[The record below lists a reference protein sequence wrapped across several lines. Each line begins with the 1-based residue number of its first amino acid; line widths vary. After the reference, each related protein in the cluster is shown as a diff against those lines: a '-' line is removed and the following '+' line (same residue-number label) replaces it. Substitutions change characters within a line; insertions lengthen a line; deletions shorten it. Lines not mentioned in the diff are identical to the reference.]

1 MQGLHHQ
8 QQQLA
13 ALLAAALPKDDQSS
27 SLAAPSVP
35 SSASTSVSA
44 SPSPSSSAPSDDDSA
59 RVSAINS
66 LNRAIL
72 HPHNALVVSHSASFL
87 AQGLFQLLSDKSY
100 TVRRSAVIAYGSLC
114 SLSCSSQLSAN
125 GRQTSIMVGG
135 LGDRFIGW
143 ALPNLRNMHVNNGEA
158 ELALEGLR
166 EFLNIGDAGGTDRY
180 VLPILKACQELLED
194 ERTSSNLLRQLL
206 DILTVI
212 SLKFSLSFQSHFLD
226 IVDLLLGWA
235 LLPDLLESDRCIIM
249 DSFLQFKKHWLG
261 NLQFSLG
268 LLSKFLGDIE
278 AVLQDGTL
286 GTPKQLTR
294 LLPLLS
300 CFLTVLQI
308 IASGM
313 LEINLLNQISS
324 PLEDMLHRLLAC
336 LLMVGTR
343 FGWSKWMRECWSC
356 LILFAEILQEKFA
369 VFYTM
374 AFDILFQNSISPA
387 VGCRSMPSF
396 EANGILKTNLQLL
409 SLQKFAL
416 LPSTIQRILELNS
429 PMSLLRLH
437 PNFLVTG
444 TLAETYL
451 FLFQHDCN
459 GVVEQAITSLL
470 EELEL
475 LKSMLE
481 VFNVG
486 NLKGGVMAGKLCKE
500 LDGANGFSQ
509 DELLAVIKFD
519 LKILI
524 ACVCLENRKNILD
537 QLFSSKFNRSV
548 KFSSF
553 ILERMNP
560 FKAPFQAFADLQV
573 HIVKALQKLSIVEFE
588 SKISLAK
595 GSKPTSGDPA
605 DFPGS
610 TDLHDAADVQ
620 IAQYLSKYSRHIVA
634 ALHETCPITVKLEA
648 LDWIQRFCTVV
659 MAIKGDAD
667 LCGFSNKSY
676 FYCDV
681 KRHATI
687 GTYLLYAVLDA
698 AFDREVKVRSQATAV
713 LDLLLQAS
721 LISHVHFR
729 AVAEVSL
736 EKLGDPCNSIK
747 NGFLRVLSVVLPLTF
762 YIGGMSKDELGA
774 SQRHGVSFIWMGT
787 SSYWHWKQLFAVK
800 QLLRQFKP
808 QHLVSI
814 FSYIS
819 QRWKVSLSNWI
830 QRLVF
835 SCQINVNDFIR
846 GHLSNTEEL
855 KPDGLWM
862 NLKIGPHI
870 LDKICSVNVLAAAW
884 LSIHEAARY
893 CILVR
898 LRTHLGGPTQTF
910 AALERMLM
918 DVAQVLHVDSEH
930 QDGSLNIASNTHLL
944 PMRLLLDF
952 VEALKKNVYNAYDG
966 SSVLPPSTPQSSLFF
981 RANKKVCEEWFA
993 RICEPMLNAG
1003 LALQCYPAILHY
1015 SALRLHDLCNTV
1027 MSALKDKHRGQVAEG
1042 LRQHRAKN
1050 TEEVLKVLRYVSLA
1064 MCRSHDPDA
1073 LVGLQEWAT
1082 VTFSSLLQEEFQST
1096 SGYIAGNGQ
1105 FSWMT
1110 GLAYQAQ
1117 GHYEKAA
1124 AHFTHLLESEEAL
1137 SSLGSGG
1144 VQFTIARVIE
1154 CYAALSDWK
1163 SLESWLLE
1171 LQGLRAKH
1179 AGKNYS
1185 GALTAAGNEMNA
1197 ILSLARFDEGDV
1209 QGSWSYLD
1217 LTPKSST
1224 ELTIDPKQALQRSEQ
1239 MLLQAMLHKDMNM
1252 DKTVEDLKKAEL
1264 MLEEVLSVVPLDG
1277 LNESAA
1283 YATQLQCI
1291 RICDEGCKFV
1301 RGQNQSSLTSTV
1313 QSPLNQVWTSPVSQ
1327 IHQDCGLW
1335 LKVLRVYRTVMP
1347 NSAATLQLCLQLITL
1362 ARKQTNFMLAH
1373 RLQHYLMEVLP
1384 TCPKCELMD
1393 TLSTSLQYENILL
1406 KYAEA
1411 IYEDALASLWSFVHG
1426 YMLSPPNAVL
1436 TDCNGTL
1443 KAKACLKLASWLKQE
1458 NLAVDWENALVKIH
1472 TDYLEFNLFNVS
1484 IDGHESL
1491 MSKNRLDSDV
1501 SLVMKE
1507 IAGIATK
1514 LSTRLCPKMGK
1525 AWFSYA
1531 SWCYHQG
1538 VLSLAKHP
1546 PALQSSSLS
1555 SVLSPEVSSGRFALT
1570 REEILR
1576 VESIILNLFLNKAKG
1591 VKGASMVDEEVIV
1604 WSGSEFHL
1612 EGGTA
1617 IRVLIERAIYLIQAA
1632 AGAPGVED
1640 SDGESISRKLAAQLQ
1655 FLLINADAAAEKSGI
1670 LSSVNEL
1677 VDIWWLLRRR
1687 RLSMFGHAAKGFI
1700 QYLSMSTVDNKEAYV
1715 SDSLYSDMG
1724 RQKKDNGILRA
1735 ALHVLHILLN
1745 YGVEFKDI
1753 LEHGFSTVSALP
1765 WQEIT
1770 PQLFARVS
1778 SHPQQV
1784 VRKQLEGLLLT
1795 LAKMSPWS
1803 IVYPTLVEI
1812 NAYEGG
1818 PSEEL
1823 QHILGCLVKLHPKL
1837 VQDVE
1842 LVINELGSITVLWE
1856 EQWLATLQD
1865 LHTDVIRRINVLKE
1879 EVSRV
1884 AENATL
1890 SLSEKTKINAA
1901 KYSAM
1906 MAPIAVALERRLA
1919 STSRKPET
1927 AHETWF
1933 QNEYGEQ
1940 LKSAVSA
1947 FKVPP
1952 TSAAVLA
1959 DVWRPFDAIAASLAT
1974 HQRKPTITLSDVAP
1988 QLAHFSASDVPMP
2001 GLEKNV
2007 TPYESFE
2014 SFCPDLQGII
2024 TISSFC
2030 EQVVILST
2038 KTKPK
2043 KLGILGSDGKK
2054 YTYLLKGREDLRLDA
2069 RIMQFL
2075 QAVNSLL
2082 YSCKDARSRSLF
2094 VRHYSVTPIS
2104 GRAGLIQWVDN
2115 VISIYSVFKS
2125 WQSHMQIGQVSAS
2138 GAGNGNGAHPPVP
2151 RPSDMF
2157 YGKIIPAL
2165 KEKGIRKVI
2174 SRRDWPH
2181 EVKRKVLLEL
2191 MKEVPRQLLHREIWC
2206 SSEGFKAFN
2215 TKLMRY
2221 SGSMAAMSMVGYVL
2235 GLGDRHLDNILIDFS
2250 SGDIVHIDYNV
2261 CFDKGQRLKVPEIV
2275 PFRLTQTLETALGLT
2290 GTEGVFRA
2298 NCEAV
2303 MNVLQKNKSTLLML
2317 LEVFVWDPL
2326 VEWTRGDIHDEA
2338 AVGGEERKGMELA
2351 VSLSLFASRVQEI
2364 RVPLQE
2370 HHDLFL
2376 STVPEAVSALERFAD
2391 ALNCYEVAS
2400 ALFYHADQ
2408 ERSRLLLHESS
2419 AKSIVAEATSDSEQ
2433 KRASFEIQAC
2443 ELAQAKATA
2452 TEKAQEA
2459 AMWMEHHGRVLDALC
2474 NGSAPELQPGIRF
2487 STLGEALSLTSA
2499 VLAAGIPLTIVPEP
2513 TKVQCHDLDK
2523 EVAQIIADLDSDL
2536 SSAVKSL
2543 QTYALALQRILPLN
2557 YATSSKVHGW
2567 AQLLQLAVNNLSSEL
2582 LTLARRQAADL
2593 ALVRGDKPDFIHQ
2606 RYEALHHDIES
2617 TINEIRRVQKECSEL
2632 ESSIDLET
2640 EIKSKDRLL
2649 SAFSKYMQSVGHSR
2663 KEEEEPY
2670 LVSSQTKRHDG
2681 KDLKTIPL
2689 DIEDKKSKVLSVL
2702 HLAVVALYNEVKAK
2716 VFEISANVTGGVMW
2730 SSGTDALH
2738 SNSKLCYCELEEQIE
2753 KCTLVASTV
2762 HEIHELSSL
2771 NVSKRALGSGSTLPA
2786 AEGNWASIF
2795 QASIQASR
2803 NLVEQMTRSV
2813 LPEITKSI
2821 ISQNSA
2827 VMEAFGSLSQIRGS
2841 IDTAVEQLVQ
2851 IELERM
2857 SFLELEENY
2866 FMKVGL
2872 ITEQQLALSEA
2883 ALKGRDHLSWEEAEE
2898 LASREEACKA
2908 QLDQLHQM
2916 WSQKDVHAASLR
2928 RRESAARNTIISAEQ
2943 RFLNVVTVEQGG
2955 DLQLVRS
2962 KLLLA
2967 ALMNPFSDLESVD
2980 RFLSLFSME
2989 AAKETSINIPD
3000 VLSSGYP
3007 LVETIWKASGL
3018 LKNHSFFIW
3027 KLCVVDSFL
3036 DSCLHD
3042 VSSSLDHNLGFDQL
3056 CTVLQLKL
3064 ELQLQA
3070 YLDQYLRERVAPV
3083 FLVLLDKEIE
3093 FLKHPIEESKEFTP
3107 DQVNRDVAV
3116 KRVQLMLE
3124 EYCNAHE
3131 TARAAKSAAVFM
3143 KKRVNEL
3150 TQNLQKASLELIQM
3164 EWLND
3169 LSSQFVQNDKII
3181 SHHYFSDDKL
3191 SPLNLNLNRHKLLE
3205 SLRSSVSQVARL
3217 LDSLKTCERTAVL
3230 VEGQL
3235 ERAMGWACAG
3245 PNTSSSVGNVSK
3257 GSGIPSEFRDH
3268 LNRRRQLM
3276 QAAKEQATD
3285 ILKICASVIEFEASR
3300 DGIFWKPL
3308 ESPGKASD
3316 GRTWQQAYL
3325 NSLTRLD
3332 VCYHSFTRAE
3342 QEWRR
3347 AQSNMDAATSTLFSA
3362 TNDLHIASAKADSA
3376 SGDLRVALV
3385 AMREFAYEASDAVSA
3400 FGRVARGRAALTTEC
3415 GSMLEEVLA
3424 ISEGIHDVHSL
3435 GKEAA
3440 IQHKALM
3447 ADLAKINMLL
3457 LPLEPML
3464 ASDVALM
3471 IDAIPDET
3479 ESMIEYASNHG
3490 KKLCQKY
3497 HLRIQEACQSLQPI
3511 ISPFLYSVRELH
3523 AMLMRL
3529 AKSANLHAGNLHK
3542 ALEGLG
3548 DSQEM
3553 RSQEI
3558 DLSRSGLSGDGP
3570 LITSRDKDIFESG
3583 IKDRDQEVI
3592 SSNEFSL
3599 PDEEWLSPPGSI
3611 YSCTTQL
3618 SYSCTE
3624 GTHIDDSSSDD
3635 NPNSTKAKEQV
3646 SYGAHIEANGD
3657 DSGVLSLIDI
3667 DEQISLSGLKTESQ
3681 DMEGNKC
3688 DAGVVATDV
3697 LFESRQTSAPSSSYS
3712 DSQLSVAYNTR
3723 KDIPDTPNA
3732 SDGKRR
3738 SVVDLLKEKT
3748 DKNNDQPS
3756 KVGSKGWVHK
3766 RKNAYALSVLKRVEM
3781 KLDGRGIDGDR
3792 SLSISEQVDYL
3803 LKQATSIDNLCN
3815 MYEGWTPW
3823 I

>member
-1 MQGLHHQ
+1 MGLHHQ

-13 ALLAAALPKDDQSS
+13 ALLAAALPKDDPSP
-27 SLAAPSVP
+27 SLATPSVP
-35 SSASTSVSA
+35 SSSSPSIAA
-44 SPSPSSSAPSDDDSA
+44 SPSPSSSASLEDDSA

-66 LNRAIL
+66 LHRAII

-100 TVRRSAVIAYGSLC
+100 AVRRSAVIAYGSLC
-114 SLSCSSQLSAN
+114 SLSCSGQLSSN
-125 GRQTSIMVGG
+125 GRQTSLTVGG
-135 LGDRFIGW
+135 LGDRFMGW
-143 ALPNLRNMHVNNGEA
+143 ALPTLRNMHVNNGEA

-166 EFLNIGDAGGTDRY
+166 EFLNIGDAGGTERY

-206 DILTVI
+206 DILTII
-212 SLKFSLSFQSHFLD
+212 SLKYSLSFQSHFLD

-235 LLPDLLESDRCIIM
+235 LLPELLESDRCIIL
-249 DSFLQFKKHWLG
+249 DSFLQFKKHWMG

-268 LLSKFLGDIE
+268 LLSKFLGDME

-286 GTPKQLTR
+286 GTSKQFTR
-294 LLPLLS
+294 FLPLLS

-313 LEINLLNQISS
+313 LEINLLSQISS
-324 PLEDMLHRLLAC
+324 PLEDMLPRLLAC
-336 LLMVGTR
+336 FVMAGTR
-343 FGWSKWMRECWSC
+343 FGWSKWMRESWSC
-356 LILFAEILQEKFA
+356 LILFAEILQENFSI
-369 VFYTM
+369 FYTV
-374 AFDILFQNSISPA
+374 AFDILFQNSSSAA
-387 VGCRSMPSF
+387 VGCPSMPSL

-409 SLQKFAL
+409 SLQKFSL
-416 LPSTIQRILELNS
+416 LPSAIKRILELNS

-451 FLFQHDCN
+451 FLFQHDCTE
-459 GVVEQAITSLL
+459 VVEQAITSLL

-475 LKSMLE
+475 LNGMLE
-481 VFNVG
+481 VASVG
-486 NLKGGVMAGKLCKE
+486 KHGGGVMAGKLCKE
-500 LDGANGFSQ
+500 LNAANGFSQ
-509 DELLAVIKFD
+509 DELVAVIKFD
-519 LKILI
+519 LKILVS
-524 ACVCLENRKNILD
+524 CVCLENRKNTLD
-537 QLFSSKFNRSV
+537 QSEVFSSKCNRSE
-548 KFSSF
+548 KLSSF
-553 ILERMNP
+553 ILGKMNP

-573 HIVKALQKLSIVEFE
+573 HIVKALRKLSIVEFE
-588 SKISLAK
+588 SKISLSK
-595 GSKPTSGDPA
+595 GNRSTSADPA
-605 DFPGS
+605 DFPGL
-610 TDLHDAADVQ
+610 TDPYYAANVQ
-620 IAQYLSKYSRHIVA
+620 IVQYLSKYSTHIVA
-634 ALHETCPITVKLEA
+634 ALHEICPVSVKLEA
-648 LDWIQRFCTVV
+648 LDWIRRFCDVV
-659 MAIKGDAD
+659 MTINGRAN
-667 LCGFSNKSY
+667 LCCFSNKSY
-676 FYCDV
+676 CNCGE
-681 KRHATI
+681 KRHASI
-687 GTYLLYAVLDA
+687 GSYLLYAVLDG
-698 AFDREVKVRSQATAV
+698 AFDREVKVRSQVMMA
-713 LDLLLQAS
+713 LDFLLQAG

-729 AVAEVSL
+729 VVSEVSL
-736 EKLGDPCNSIK
+736 EKLGDPCSSIK
-747 NGFLRVLSVVLPLTF
+747 NGFLRIFSIILPLAF
-762 YIGGMSKDELGA
+762 YIGGVSKDELRA
-774 SQRHGVSFIWMGT
+774 PQRHGVPFIWMGS
-787 SSYWHWKQLFAVK
+787 SSYWHWKQLFAMK

-808 QHLVSI
+808 QQLVSI

-819 QRWKVSLSNWI
+819 QRWKASLSSWI

-835 SCQINVNDFIR
+835 CCQINLKDFIQ
-846 GHLSNTEEL
+846 GQHSDIVEL

-870 LDKICSVNVLAAAW
+870 LQKICSVNLLAAAW

-918 DVAQVLHVDSEH
+918 GVAQVLHVDPEH
-930 QDGSLNIASNTHLL
+930 QDGSLNIAANTHLL

-952 VEALKKNVYNAYDG
+952 VEALKKHVYNAYDG
-966 SSVLPPSTPQSSLFF
+966 SSVLSPTTLQSSLFF

-1015 SALRLHDLCNTV
+1015 SALRLQDLRNTV
-1027 MSALKDKHRGQVAEG
+1027 VSALKDKHWGQVPESFH
-1042 LRQHRAKN
+1042 QHQAKT
-1050 TEEVLKVLRYVSLA
+1050 TEEVLKILRYASLA
-1064 MCRSHDPDA
+1064 MCRSHEPDA
-1073 LVGLQEWAT
+1073 LVGLQKWAT
-1082 VTFSSLLQEEFQST
+1082 TTFSSLFQEEFQSMG
-1096 SGYIAGNGQ
+1096 GYSAVNGQ

-1124 AHFTHLLESEEAL
+1124 AHFTHLLQSEEAL
-1137 SSLGSGG
+1137 SFLGSDG
-1144 VQFTIARVIE
+1144 VQFTIARIIE

-1163 SLESWLLE
+1163 LLESWLLE

-1197 ILSLARFDEGDV
+1197 ILALARFDEGDV

-1239 MLLQAMLHKDMNM
+1239 MLLQAMLHKDVNM
-1252 DKTVEDLKKAEL
+1252 EKTVEELNKAEL

-1277 LNESAA
+1277 LNEAAA
-1283 YATQLQCI
+1283 YATQLHCV
-1291 RICDEGCKFV
+1291 RIFDEGCRFL
-1301 RGQNQSSLTSTV
+1301 RGQNLSSLTSAV
-1313 QSPLNQVWTSPVSQ
+1313 PNPLHQVLTSQISQ
-1327 IHQDCGLW
+1327 IHQDCRLW
-1335 LKVLRVYRTVMP
+1335 LKVLRVYRNIMP
-1347 NSAATLQLCLQLITL
+1347 NSGATLQLCLQLIIL

-1373 RLQHYLMEVLP
+1373 QLQHYLMEVLL
-1384 TCPKCELMD
+1384 TCPKSKFVDM
-1393 TLSTSLQYENILL
+1393 LSANLQYETILL
-1406 KYAEA
+1406 KYAEDK
-1411 IYEDALASLWSFVHG
+1411 YEDGLASLWSFVHA
-1426 YMLSPPNAVL
+1426 YMSSPPKGVL
-1436 TDCNGTL
+1436 MDCNGTL

-1458 NLAVDWENALVKIH
+1458 NFAVHGENVLVKIH
-1472 TDYLEFNLFNVS
+1472 ADYLESDLSNLS
-1484 IDGHESL
+1484 IHGHESL
-1491 MSKNRLDSDV
+1491 MSKNQSVSDV
-1501 SLVMKE
+1501 SLAMKE

-1514 LSTRLCPKMGK
+1514 FSTCLCPNMGK
-1525 AWFSYA
+1525 AWLSYA
-1531 SWCYHQG
+1531 SWCYHEG
-1538 VLSLAKHP
+1538 ILSLSAHP
-1546 PALQSSSLS
+1546 P
-1555 SVLSPEVSSGRFALT
+1555 LSPEVLSVRFILT

-1576 VESIILNLFLNKAKG
+1576 VESIIINLFHNKTKG
-1591 VKGASMVDEEVIV
+1591 SKGSGIDDEEVIV
-1604 WSGSEFHL
+1604 WSGSEVHL
-1612 EGGTA
+1612 EDGTA
-1617 IRVLIERAIYLIQAA
+1617 IRVLTERAIYLIQVT
-1632 AGAPGVED
+1632 AGAPGVDD
-1640 SDGESISRKLAAQLQ
+1640 SDGESISIKLAAQLQ
-1655 FLLINADAAAEKSGI
+1655 LLLVNSDAAAAKSGI

-1677 VDIWWLLRRR
+1677 VDIWWSLRRR
-1687 RLSMFGHAAKGFI
+1687 RLSMFGQAAKGFI
-1700 QYLSMSTVDNKEAYV
+1700 QYLSMSTFDNKEAYL

-1724 RQKKDNGILRA
+1724 RHKKDNGILRA
-1735 ALHVLHILLN
+1735 ALHVLHIILN
-1745 YGVEFKDI
+1745 YGVEFRNI
-1753 LEHGFSTVSALP
+1753 LEPGFSTVSALP
-1765 WQEIT
+1765 WQEIS

-1795 LAKMSPWS
+1795 LAKMSPWC

-1812 NAYEGG
+1812 NAYEGE

-1837 VQDVE
+1837 VQGVE
-1842 LVINELGSITVLWE
+1842 LVINELGAITVLWE
-1856 EQWLATLQD
+1856 EQWLATFQD
-1865 LHTDVIRRINVLKE
+1865 LHADVMHRINVLKE

-1884 AENATL
+1884 VENATL
-1890 SLSEKTKINAA
+1890 SHSEKTKINAA
-1901 KYSAM
+1901 KYSAV
-1906 MAPIAVALERRLA
+1906 MAPIVVALERRLA

-1927 AHETWF
+1927 AHEIWF

-1952 TSAAVLA
+1952 ASAAALA
-1959 DVWRPFDAIAASLAT
+1959 DVWRPFDTIAASVAT
-1974 HQRKPTITLSDVAP
+1974 HQRKSTITLSAVAP

-2001 GLEKNV
+2001 GLEKKA
-2007 TPYESFE
+2007 TPDEVFE
-2014 SFCPDLQGII
+2014 SFCPDLQGTI

-2030 EQVVILST
+2030 EQVIILST

-2075 QAVNSLL
+2075 QAVNNLL
-2082 YSCKDARSRSLF
+2082 YSCKVAHKQSLF

-2104 GRAGLIQWVDN
+2104 SRAGLIQWVDN

-2125 WQSHMQIGQVSAS
+2125 WQTRMQIGQVSAT
-2138 GAGNGNGAHPPVP
+2138 GAGDGNGAHPPVP

-2191 MKEVPRQLLHREIWC
+2191 MKEAPRQLLHREIWC
-2206 SSEGFKAFN
+2206 SSEGFKALN

-2303 MNVLQKNKSTLLML
+2303 ISVLRRNKDILLML

-2370 HHDLFL
+2370 HHDHFL
-2376 STVPEAVSALERFAD
+2376 STVPAAVSVLERFAV
-2391 ALNCYEVAS
+2391 ALSHYEVAS

-2408 ERSRLLLHESS
+2408 ERSRLLLHETS
-2419 AKSIVAEATSDSEQ
+2419 AKSIVAEATSGSEQ
-2433 KRASFEIQAC
+2433 KRALFEIQAC
-2443 ELAQAKATA
+2443 ELAQAKAAA

-2459 AMWMEHHGRVLDALC
+2459 VLWMEHHGRVLDALRS
-2474 NGSAPELQPGIRF
+2474 GSTPELQAGIRF
-2487 STLGEALSLTSA
+2487 GTLGEALSLTSA

-2513 TKVQCHDLDK
+2513 TKIQCHDLDK
-2523 EVAQIIADLDSDL
+2523 EVAQILADLDSDL
-2536 SSAVKSL
+2536 SSSIKSL

-2557 YATSSKVHGW
+2557 YATSSKLHGW
-2567 AQLLQLAVNNLSSEL
+2567 SQLLQLSVNNLSSEI

-2593 ALVRGDKPDFIHQ
+2593 ALVRGEKPDYVHQ

-2617 TINEIRRVQKECSEL
+2617 TINEIKRVQEECHEL
-2632 ESSIDLET
+2632 ESSFDLEA

-2649 SAFSKYMQSVGHSR
+2649 SAFSKYMQSVGHPR
-2663 KEEEEPY
+2663 KEVEEPY
-2670 LVSSQTKRHDG
+2670 FVSSQTKRQDA
-2681 KDLKTIPL
+2681 KDMKIIPL
-2689 DIEDKKSKVLSVL
+2689 DIEDKKSKVLAVL
-2702 HLAVVALYNEVKAK
+2702 YLAVIALYNEVKTK
-2716 VFEISANVTGGVMW
+2716 VFEISTSVTGVMW

-2738 SNSKLCYCELEEQIE
+2738 TNSKLYFSELEEQIG
-2753 KCTLVASTV
+2753 KCTLVASIV
-2762 HEIHELSSL
+2762 HEIHELSIL
-2771 NVSKRALGSGSTLPA
+2771 NVSKSGLDSEGTVPA
-2786 AEGNWASIF
+2786 TEGNWASIF
-2795 QASIQASR
+2795 QANIQASR

-2851 IELERM
+2851 IEFERM
-2857 SFLELEENY
+2857 SLLELEQNY
-2866 FMKVGL
+2866 VTKVGL
-2872 ITEQQLALSEA
+2872 ITEQQFALSEA

-2898 LASREEACKA
+2898 LASREEACRA

-2916 WSQKDVHAASLR
+2916 WNQKDVLAASFI
-2928 RRESAARNTIISAEQ
+2928 RRESAARNAIISAEQ
-2943 RFLNVVTVEQGG
+2943 RVLNVVAVEQGG

-2967 ALMNPFSDLESVD
+2967 ALMKPFSDLESMD
-2980 RFLSLFSME
+2980 RVLSLFSME
-2989 AAKETSINIPD
+2989 ASKDTSINTPD

-3027 KLCVVDSFL
+3027 KVCIVDSFL

-3064 ELQLQA
+3064 ERQLQA
-3070 YLDQYLRERVAPV
+3070 YLDQYLCERVAPV
-3083 FLVLLDKEIE
+3083 FLVSLDKEIE
-3093 FLKHPIEESKEFTP
+3093 FLKHPIEEPKELTT
-3107 DQVNRDVAV
+3107 DQVKRDSVAV

-3131 TARAAKSAAVFM
+3131 TARAARSAVIFM
-3143 KKRVNEL
+3143 KKHVNEL

-3169 LSSQFVQNDKII
+3169 LPSQFLQNDKLI

-3191 SPLNLNLNRHKLLE
+3191 SSINLNLDRQKLLE
-3205 SLRSSVSQVARL
+3205 SIRSFMSQVARS

-3235 ERAMGWACAG
+3235 DRAMGWACAG
-3245 PNTSSSVGNVSK
+3245 PNTGSSVSNLSK
-3257 GSGIPSEFRDH
+3257 ASGIPAEFHDH
-3268 LNRRRQLM
+3268 LNRRRQLL
-3276 QAAKEQATD
+3276 QAAKEQATE

-3308 ESPGKASD
+3308 ESPGKTSD
-3316 GRTWQQAYL
+3316 GRAWQQVYL
-3325 NSLTRLD
+3325 NALTRLD
-3332 VCYHSFTRAE
+3332 VCYHSFTCAE

-3347 AQSNMDAATSTLFSA
+3347 AQSNMEAATSTLLS
-3362 TNDLHIASAKADSA
+3362 TSNDLRIASAEADSA
-3376 SGDLRVALV
+3376 SGDLHTAFV
-3385 AMREFAYEASDAVSA
+3385 AMRECLCEASDAVSA
-3400 FGRVARGRAALTTEC
+3400 FGRVARGHAALTTEC

-3424 ISEGIHDVHSL
+3424 ISDGIHDVHGL

-3440 IQHKALM
+3440 IQHKTLM
-3447 ADLAKINMLL
+3447 SDLAKVNMLL

-3464 ASDVALM
+3464 VSDVALVV
-3471 IDAIPDET
+3471 DTLPDEA
-3479 ESMIEYASNHG
+3479 ENMIEYASTSA

-3497 HLRIQEACQSLQPI
+3497 HLRIQEVCQSLQPVV
-3511 ISPFLYSVRELH
+3511 SPFLNSVRELH

-3548 DSQEM
+3548 DSQEVK
-3553 RSQEI
+3553 SPEI
-3558 DLSRSGLSGDGP
+3558 DLSRM
-3570 LITSRDKDIFESG
+3570 R
-3583 IKDRDQEVI
+3583 
-3592 SSNEFSL
+3592 N
-3599 PDEEWLSPPGSI
+3599 GS
-3611 YSCTTQL
+3611 
-3618 SYSCTE
+3618 
-3624 GTHIDDSSSDD
+3624 DN
-3635 NPNSTKAKEQV
+3635 NPNFAKAKEQLPCV
-3646 SYGAHIEANGD
+3646 ADIEANED
-3657 DSGVLSLIDI
+3657 DSAFLAFIDI
-3667 DEQISLSGLKTESQ
+3667 DEKMSSFGLKIESQ
-3681 DMEGNKC
+3681 DVKETKSSTSL
-3688 DAGVVATDV
+3688 VATNV
-3697 LFESRQTSAPSSSYS
+3697 LFESRQTSAPSSYS
-3712 DSQLSVAYNTR
+3712 DSQFSITSNTK
-3723 KDIPDTPNA
+3723 KDIPDMLSA
-3732 SDGKRR
+3732 SDGKRKV
-3738 SVVDLLKEKT
+3738 VVDLLKDKS
-3748 DKNNDQPS
+3748 DKNNDPPS
-3756 KVGSKGWVHK
+3756 KVDSRGGVYK

-3781 KLDGRGIDGDR
+3781 KLDGCGIGGDR
-3792 SLSISEQVDYL
+3792 AMSISEQVDYL